1 MRVPAWI
8 TLGAAILL
16 LGFELSMLAIG
27 LFGARVS
34 PAYRDFFIERRTDP
48 MGRGDG
54 RRSLGSGLGPD
65 QPVMLSAR

>member
-1 MRVPAWI
+1 MRATAWI

-34 PAYRDFFIERRTDP
+34 PAYRDFFIERRTDHWTGETAP
-48 MGRGDG
+48 
-54 RRSLGSGLGPD
+54 GPAD
-65 QPVMLSAR
+65 QGWARISR